1 MKKSAATRSG
11 SPAPSTLPIEVD
23 ATGRGP
29 LGMPAADFLR
39 DYWQKR
45 PLLIRNAFPGF
56 ESPISPDDLGAL
68 SLEANALS
76 RLILW
81 DRKKDRWTVET
92 GPLPEDRFDRVPERD
107 WTLLVQDVDK
117 WDRDVRALIDRF
129 EALPRWR
136 IDDVMISFAVEGG
149 SVGAHIDQYDVF
161 LLQGLGHRHWQID
174 ANPGQSTDFRDDAPI
189 KLLKTFTPSHEW
201 TLRPGDM
208 LYLPPGLGH
217 HGVAL
222 EPCLTFSLGMRAPS
236 KAELIEDF
244 ALELASRAGERE
256 RYVDPDL
263 AVPADAFEI
272 DDAAIDRV
280 RATLGGMATGA
291 AGTLDSTAP
300 ADADEALLRRWF
312 GRFITRYRASG
323 AITPPK
329 RSPTRAEFNA
339 AIAAGGVAQR
349 HPFSRVAWLRTGP
362 STAMWFVTGSDID
375 GLRANDVALLCRL
388 DAIDAKA
395 WEALDEHAR
404 EAVVALAALGH
415 YRAVAPKK
423 PRAKA
428 TTRERRTTR

>member
-1 MKKSAATRSG
+1 MTRRKTA
-11 SPAPSTLPIEVD
+11 PAPSTLPIEID
-23 ATGRGP
+23 ATGKGP

-68 SLEANALS
+68 SLEATALS

-92 GPLPEDRFDRVPERD
+92 GPLPEDRFERVPERD

-117 WDRDVRALIDRF
+117 WDTEVRALV
-129 EALPRWR
+129 EAFPFLPRWR

-174 ANPGQSTDFRDDAPI
+174 ANPEQSVDFRDDAPI
-189 KLLKTFTPSHEW
+189 RLLKSFTPSHAW
-201 TLRPGDM
+201 TLGPGDM

-222 EPCLTFSLGMRAPS
+222 EPCLTFSLGMRAPA

-244 ALELASRAGERE
+244 ALELASRAGEKE
-256 RYVDPDL
+256 RYADPDL
-263 AVPADAFEI
+263 VVPTDAFEI
-272 DDAAIDRV
+272 DAAAIARV
-280 RATLGGMATGA
+280 KRTLGGMAG
-291 AGTLDSTAP
+291 DSGDDHAM
-300 ADADEALLRRWF
+300 LCRWF

-323 AITPPK
+323 NLQPPK
-329 RSPTRAEFNA
+329 KAPTRASFDA
-339 AIAAGGVAQR
+339 VIVAGGSVQR
-349 HPFSRVAWLRTGP
+349 HPFSRVAWLRNGKA
-362 STAMWFVTGSDID
+362 TAMWFVTGSDIE
-375 GLRANDVALLCRL
+375 GLRANDAALLCRRDTL
-388 DAIDAKA
+388 DAAV
-395 WEALDEHAR
+395 WGQLDEHAR

-415 YRAVAPKK
+415 YRAVKPKAPRK
-423 PRAKA
+423 PR
-428 TTRERRTTR
+428 

>member
-1 MKKSAATRSG
+1 MTRKTTNVG
-11 SPAPSTLPIEVD
+11 TKALPIEID
-23 ATGRGP
+23 ATGKGP
-29 LGMPAADFLR
+29 LGMPAETFLR

-68 SLEANALS
+68 SLEATALS

-81 DRKKDRWTVET
+81 DRKKDRWAVET

-117 WDRDVRALIDRF
+117 WDTDVRELV
-129 EALPRWR
+129 EAFPFLPRWR

-161 LLQGLGHRHWQID
+161 LLQGMGHRHWQID
-174 ANPGQSTDFRDDAPI
+174 ANPDQPVDFRNDAPI
-189 KLLKTFTPSHEW
+189 RLLKSFTPSHEW
-201 TLRPGDM
+201 TLGPGDM

-222 EPCLTFSLGMRAPS
+222 DPCLTFSLGMRAPA

-256 RYVDPDL
+256 RYADPDL
-263 AVPADAFEI
+263 AVPTDAFEI
-272 DDAAIDRV
+272 DAAALGRV
-280 RATLGGMATGA
+280 KQTLGGMAGDGETDHA
-291 AGTLDSTAP
+291 M
-300 ADADEALLRRWF
+300 LRRWF

-323 AITPPK
+323 NLQPPK
-329 RSPTRAEFNA
+329 KAPTRAEFDA
-339 AIAAGGVAQR
+339 VLATGGMVQR
-349 HPFSRVAWLRTGP
+349 HPFSRVAWVREGK
-362 STAMWFVTGSDID
+362 SKAMWFVTGSDIE
-375 GLRANDVALLCRL
+375 GLRAKDAALLCRHDTL
-388 DAIDAKA
+388 DGAA
-395 WEALDEHAR
+395 WDALDEHAR

-415 YRAVAPKK
+415 YRAIAPKK
-423 PRAKA
+423 PRSPRKP
-428 TTRERRTTR
+428 R